1 MPTEYLESSIVVE
14 SKVARYLVKEI
25 IEDRFE
31 GSLEAKA
38 ILCKSLD
45 LETLDSRS
53 LNLVDVAEV
62 DPDLIVPVTVAASA
76 YLAHGGLVSAVHY
89 LAGLLYLD
97 PDGLQVML
105 AAKEQQMQALALN
118 LNLFLDGWNELKLG
132 KYRLPLEGQI
142 YVRQ

>member
-1 MPTEYLESSIVVE
+1 MVE